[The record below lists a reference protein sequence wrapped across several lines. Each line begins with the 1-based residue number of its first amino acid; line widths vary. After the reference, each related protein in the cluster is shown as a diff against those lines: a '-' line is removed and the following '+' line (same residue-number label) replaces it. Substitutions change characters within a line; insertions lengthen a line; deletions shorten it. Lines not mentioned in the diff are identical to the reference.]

1 MSEQVKAIT
10 EDDLIEYILRTL
22 YSHLDKNELHLE
34 KDILAP
40 AQVQL
45 DERQLE
51 HVREILM
58 STQLVKASV
67 GFGKNGFIYL
77 TGTGIQVMK
86 QYKTYYNFLQATQG
100 FTAQQT
106 LQATAPAHTP
116 EEKPASDQPYVNYD
130 DMAH

>member
-1 MSEQVKAIT
+1 MSEQIRAIT
-10 EDDLIEYILRTL
+10 EDELIEYILRNL
-22 YSHLDKNELHLE
+22 YSNLDKNELHLE
-34 KDILAP
+34 KDILIP

-77 TGTGIQVMK
+77 TATGIQVLK
-86 QYKTYYNFLQATQG
+86 QYKTYHNFLQATQG
-100 FTAQQT
+100 FTAQHT
-106 LQATAPAHTP
+106 LQTAGPASTP
-116 EEKPASDQPYVNYD
+116 EEKPASDQSHVNYD

>member
-77 TGTGIQVMK
+77 TGTGIQVLK
-86 QYKTYYNFLQATQG
+86 QYKTYHNFLQATQG

-106 LQATAPAHTP
+106 LQTAAPAHTP
-116 EEKPASDQPYVNYD
+116 EEKPAGDQPYVNYD